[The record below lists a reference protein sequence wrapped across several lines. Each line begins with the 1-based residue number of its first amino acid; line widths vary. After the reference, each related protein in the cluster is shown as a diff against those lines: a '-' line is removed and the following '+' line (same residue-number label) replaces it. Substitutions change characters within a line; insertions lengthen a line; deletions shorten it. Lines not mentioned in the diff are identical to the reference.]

1 MRPAAQVQ
9 EKKIRTN
16 YTLTKLR
23 GFVRLGNILGL
34 FEQHDSLPHTG
45 SRHVTFNDAN
55 LSQPQGKG
63 VADAISTP
71 LHAPPTPALPVSI
84 PTHLVTVRPVPH
96 ASASEFSGLPTFGGP
111 DCNDDATVEAANDRP
126 WPPHQDTTDLD
137 GVIPRQRLSSN
148 YSPLPSSTSCGQTS
162 PEPLACPLVAP
173 SELTQVTDLLALFV
187 GVVSTPPVVVSTWPT
202 PLTTPSS
209 KQGVFVVPRVNDV
222 AAPTQRLSH
231 ALGGPAAPSRNMSV
245 VASVTILWRSHL
257 VTNSAATNHPL
268 LRVPRVR
275 KRWKLTTM
283 TSGTCRTALN

>member
-1 MRPAAQVQ
+1 VTQSKRRKVNVPPDPTA
-9 EKKIRTN
+9 
-16 YTLTKLR
+16 
-23 GFVRLGNILGL
+23 L
-34 FEQHDSLPHTG
+34 FDTWPDGPPPRVAFGIGAPLSYRSVLAPDSLPHTG

-71 LHAPPTPALPVSI
+71 LHALPTPALPVSI

-96 ASASEFSGLPTFGGP
+96 ASASEFSGLPTFGVP

-173 SELTQVTDLLALFV
+173 SELTQVTDLLALFT
-187 GVVSTPPVVVSTWPT
+187 GVVSTTPVVVSTWPT
-202 PLTTPSS
+202 QLITPSS
-209 KQGVFVVPRVNDV
+209 EEGLLCYHDLVLFQL
-222 AAPTQRLSH
+222 QLSD
-231 ALGGPAAPSRNMSV
+231 A
-245 VASVTILWRSHL
+245 VTRSEAQ
-257 VTNSAATNHPL
+257 TPL
-268 LRVPRVR
+268 QD
-275 KRWKLTTM
+275 
-283 TSGTCRTALN
+283 TCL